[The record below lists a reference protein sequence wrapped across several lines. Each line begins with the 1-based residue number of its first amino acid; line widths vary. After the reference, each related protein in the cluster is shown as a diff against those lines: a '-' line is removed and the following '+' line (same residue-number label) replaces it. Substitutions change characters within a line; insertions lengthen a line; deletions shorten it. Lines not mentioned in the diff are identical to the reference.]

1 MNKLRMVVGMTLDLL
16 QPKRG
21 NLMAL
26 QVSSTTSLQRKAL
39 RNDDSKEIISAVKS
53 NVPDTI
59 LIVKLE
65 RLRYDFH
72 SVIT

>member
-26 QVSSTTSLQRKAL
+26 QVSSTPSLQRKAL